1 MPTASSATGSRPLSN
16 RAAPRIASGARNS
29 SSEAIREPAAEAL
42 AERIKELNCL
52 YGISNLFET
61 EGVSLPWIMQR
72 AVDLI
77 PAAWQYPENACA
89 RIAIDG
95 QVFTTANFRPTAWKQ
110 TTAIVVNGQKAGN
123 VCVCYLT
130 PPPGAGD
137 PFFLE
142 EEQRLLA
149 AIGERLGKVL
159 WLKRAEEALRESE
172 ERYRVLTEQVT
183 EGVALVQDDH
193 FRYVNPAFCRIFA
206 LASPAALAGRPIR
219 PPGIDDDPI
228 ARCYGGLQGENAGRP
243 VTDVQ
248 RLPCAGAACWIQ
260 VSHNPISYRGRPALL
275 STFRDVTDL
284 KEQQMA
290 AERRADSL
298 GRENRVLRSSLRERY
313 RLGDIIGRCDSMQT
327 VYEMILKAAATD
339 ASVAI
344 YGESGTGKE
353 LVARAI
359 HDHGHRKGQRF
370 LAVNCGAIQEPLF
383 EREFFGHRKGAFSGA
398 HADAPGYL
406 DLAAGGTLF
415 LDEVGELTLS
425 MQVKL
430 LRALEGGGYTPVGD
444 TEPRVK
450 DFRIISAANIPLC
463 EKVAAGA
470 MREDFFYRVQV
481 IQIRLPPL
489 RQRRQD
495 IPLLVDH
502 FLRQMAPCFGAVRVP
517 GRIMDLLMDHD
528 WPGNVRELRNV
539 LQRYATLGHLEFFGA
554 DRPPA
559 EAPAGDTS
567 LNLPQ
572 AVGRLEQA
580 LISRALAHTGGHRT
594 RAAGLLGISRRAL
607 FRKLAAAPVPLAPES
622 GENAQTASIVFLF
635 VWNNLTVFPASGTPF
650 ALQWQRGSKRPV
662 IIRSQR
668 RPRGILWRMGS

>member
-1 MPTASSATGSRPLSN
+1 VS
-16 RAAPRIASGARNS
+16 
-29 SSEAIREPAAEAL
+29 AL

-77 PAAWQYPENACA
+77 PAAWQYPANACA
-89 RIAIDG
+89 RIDIDG
-95 QVFTTANFRPTAWKQ
+95 QAYATANFRQ
-110 TTAIVVNGQKAGN
+110 TPWFQTSEIVVNGRRAGS
-123 VCVCYLT
+123 VSVHYLE
-130 PPPGAGD
+130 PPRHAED

-142 EEQRLLA
+142 EEQRLLN

-172 ERYRVLTEQVT
+172 ECYRVLTEQIT
-183 EGVALVQDDH
+183 EGVALVQDH
-193 FRYVNPAFCRIFA
+193 RFCYVNPAFCRIFG
-206 LASPAALAGRPIR
+206 LSSPAALAGCPIHRPAT
-219 PPGIDDDPI
+219 GDDDPI
-228 ARCYGGLQGENAGRP
+228 VRSYAALDRRDAAGP
-243 VTDVQ
+243 ITEVHPIACD
-248 RLPCAGAACWIQ
+248 GASRWIQ
-260 VSHNPISYRGRPALL
+260 VCHNPIRYKGQPALL

-284 KEQQMA
+284 KEQQMD
-290 AERRADSL
+290 AERRADCL

-313 RLGDIIGRCDSMQT
+313 RLGDIIGRCESMQT
-327 VYEMILKAAATD
+327 VYETILKAAATD

-353 LVARAI
+353 LAARAI
-359 HDHGHRKGQRF
+359 HAHSPRKSQRF
-370 LAVNCGAIQEPLF
+370 VAVNCGAVQESLF

-415 LDEVGELTLS
+415 LDEIGELTLN

-430 LRALEGGGYTPVGD
+430 LRAIEGGGYCPVGS

-450 DFRIISAANIPLC
+450 DFRLISAANTPLK
-463 EKVAAGA
+463 ERVASGA

-481 IQIRLPPL
+481 LRICLPPL
-489 RQRRQD
+489 RDRRQD

-502 FLRQMAPCFGAVRVP
+502 FLRQMTPGVGAVRVP

-539 LQRYATLGHLEFFGA
+539 LQRYATLGHLEFFNT
-554 DRPPA
+554 DPPPVA
-559 EAPAGDTS
+559 SPSDDTP
-567 LNLPQ
+567 LDLPRAIQ
-572 AVGRLEQA
+572 RLEQTMIA
-580 LISRALAHTGGHRT
+580 RALSHAGGNRT
-594 RAAGLLGISRRAL
+594 RAAALLGISRRAL
-607 FRKLAAAPVPLAPES
+607 FRKLATETVPISPIS
-622 GENAQTASIVFLF
+622 GEEAQHDKFD
-635 VWNNLTVFPASGTPF
+635 
-650 ALQWQRGSKRPV
+650 
-662 IIRSQR
+662 
-668 RPRGILWRMGS
+668 

>member
-1 MPTASSATGSRPLSN
+1 MPSTPSATGSRPLSN

-29 SSEAIREPAAEAL
+29 SSEAIREPAADAL

-77 PAAWQYPENACA
+77 PAAWQYPEHACA
-89 RIAIDG
+89 RIEIDG
-95 QVFTTANFRPTAWKQ
+95 QVYATADFRPTARKQ
-110 TTAIVVNGQKAGN
+110 TSDIVVNGEKVGS
-123 VCVCYLT
+123 VCVCYLA
-130 PPPGAGD
+130 PPPGTRD
-137 PFFLE
+137 PVFLE
-142 EEQRLLA
+142 EEQRLLT

-183 EGVALVQDDH
+183 EGVALVQDDR
-193 FRYVNPAFCRIFA
+193 FCYVNPAFARIFG
-206 LASPAALAGRPIR
+206 LPSPGDPAGRPTR
-219 PPGIDDDPI
+219 RTGTGDADPI
-228 ARCYGGLQGENAGRP
+228 ARCYAGLQGEGAGRP
-243 VTDVQ
+243 VTEVH
-248 RLPCAGAACWIQ
+248 RLPCAGATCWIQ
-260 VSHNPISYRGRPALL
+260 VCHNPIRYRGRPALL

-298 GRENRVLRSSLRERY
+298 GRENRVLRSSLGQRY
-313 RLGDIIGRCDSMQT
+313 RLGDIIGRCESMQT

-353 LVARAI
+353 LAARAI
-359 HDHGHRKGQRF
+359 HTHSHRKNRRF
-370 LAVNCGAIQEPLF
+370 LAVNCGAVQESLF

-415 LDEVGELTLS
+415 LDEVGELTLN

-430 LRALEGGGYTPVGD
+430 LRAIEGGGYTPVGA
-444 TEPRVK
+444 TEPRMK
-450 DFRIISAANIPLC
+450 DFRIISAANTPLC
-463 EKVAAGA
+463 DRVAAGA

-489 RQRRQD
+489 RHRRQD

-502 FLRQMAPCFGAVRVP
+502 FLRQMAPHFGAVRVP

-539 LQRYATLGHLEFFGA
+539 LQRYATLGSLEFFTT
-554 DRPPA
+554 DTQPA
-559 EAPAGDTS
+559 EAAAADAP
-567 LNLPQ
+567 LNLPR

-580 LISRALAHTGGHRT
+580 LISQALARSGGHRT
-594 RAAGLLGISRRAL
+594 RAAALLGISRRAL
-607 FRKLAAAPVPLAPES
+607 FRKLGSAAVPLAPES
-622 GENAQTASIVFLF
+622 GELAKSD
-635 VWNNLTVFPASGTPF
+635 
-650 ALQWQRGSKRPV
+650 
-662 IIRSQR
+662 
-668 RPRGILWRMGS
+668 

>member
-1 MPTASSATGSRPLSN
+1 MTAAPPATGSRPLSD
-16 RAAPRIASGARNS
+16 RIATRVASGARNS
-29 SSEAIREPAAEAL
+29 SSEAIREPAAAAL

-77 PAAWQYPENACA
+77 PAAWQYPESACA
-89 RIAIDG
+89 RIDIDG
-95 QVFTTANFRPTAWKQ
+95 QVYVTADFRPTAWQQ
-110 TTAIVVNGQKAGN
+110 TSDIVVNGDKVGR
-123 VCVCYLT
+123 VCVCYLA
-130 PPPGAGD
+130 PPPGA
-137 PFFLE
+137 PHRVFLD

-159 WLKRAEEALRESE
+159 WFKRAEEA
-172 ERYRVLTEQVT
+172 
-183 EGVALVQDDH
+183 
-193 FRYVNPAFCRIFA
+193 
-206 LASPAALAGRPIR
+206 
-219 PPGIDDDPI
+219 
-228 ARCYGGLQGENAGRP
+228 
-243 VTDVQ
+243 
-248 RLPCAGAACWIQ
+248 
-260 VSHNPISYRGRPALL
+260 
-275 STFRDVTDL
+275 L

-298 GRENRVLRSSLRERY
+298 GRENRVLRSSLGERY
-313 RLGDIIGRCDSMQT
+313 RLGDIIGHCAPMQT

-353 LVARAI
+353 LAARAI
-359 HDHGHRKGQRF
+359 HAHSNRKGQRF
-370 LAVNCGAIQEPLF
+370 LAVNCGAVQESLF

-415 LDEVGELTLS
+415 LDEVGELTPN

-430 LRALEGGGYTPVGD
+430 LRAIEGGGYTPVGA
-444 TEPRVK
+444 TEPRMK
-450 DFRIISAANIPLC
+450 DFRIISAANTPLC
-463 EKVAAGA
+463 DRVAAGA

-481 IQIRLPPL
+481 IQICLPPL
-489 RQRRQD
+489 RHRRQD

-502 FLRQMAPCFGAVRVP
+502 FLRQMAPHFGAVRVP

-539 LQRYATLGHLEFFGA
+539 LQRYATLERLEFFTTETQ
-554 DRPPA
+554 PA
-559 EAPAGDTS
+559 EALAADAP
-567 LNLPQ
+567 LNLPR

-580 LISRALAHTGGHRT
+580 LIFRALAHTGGHRT
-594 RAAGLLGISRRAL
+594 RAAALLGISRRAL
-607 FRKLAAAPVPLAPES
+607 FRKLGDATVPLAPEA
-622 GENAQTASIVFLF
+622 GDNAQ
-635 VWNNLTVFPASGTPF
+635 
-650 ALQWQRGSKRPV
+650 
-662 IIRSQR
+662 
-668 RPRGILWRMGS
+668 